1 MARYYKNG
9 KWADGFFR
17 RRSPAEVLMFGFA
30 LVILA
35 GALLLNLPI
44 SSATGYSP
52 GFLNCLFTATSSVC
66 VTGLIVVDTGTYWS
80 VFGQIVIIL
89 LIQIGGLGFMS
100 LMTIIFVIAGRKIT
114 IKDRLLLQ
122 SSVNSDRVEGIV
134 KFTKYI
140 VGSSFLVEGIGAVLL
155 SWVFV
160 PQYGLVKGIY
170 FGVWHSISS
179 FCNAGFD
186 LIGGYRSFEPYVNN
200 GLLNITVC
208 ALIVFGGLGFA
219 VTSELW
225 NFKRG
230 RRLSIHTKLV
240 LLTTGILIFGGA
252 LLFFLFEHNN
262 PETMGNL
269 PWYGKL
275 YASFY
280 QAITPRT
287 AGSNTI
293 SQTGMTAP
301 STLLTMALMFIG
313 GSPGSTA
320 GGIKVTA
327 LALSVTALYS
337 VLMGKKEVT
346 CFRRTIPV
354 ATLKRALCIFFIGVF
369 IVFTMLMLL
378 MVFEPRVNFESLMF
392 EVFSAYGTVGLTRSL
407 TGSLHNASKIVLM
420 IGMFIGRVG
429 PMTIAF
435 VLSRTERRER
445 ENKGEFHLPQG
456 NVMIG

>member
-1 MARYYKNG
+1 MARYYRDG

-17 RRSPAEVLMFGFA
+17 RKSPAEILMLGFA
-30 LVILA
+30 SVILI

-44 SSATGYSP
+44 SSASGESP

-66 VTGLIVVDTGTYWS
+66 VTGLVVVDTGTYWS
-80 VFGQIVIIL
+80 IFGQIVIML

-140 VGSSFLVEGIGAVLL
+140 VGSSFLIEGIGAILL
-155 SWVFV
+155 AMVFV
-160 PQYGLVKGIY
+160 PDYGLMKGIY
-170 FGVWHSISS
+170 FGIWHSISS
-179 FCNAGFD
+179 FCNGGFD
-186 LIGGYRSFEPYVNN
+186 LIGGYQSFVPYVNN
-200 GLLNITVC
+200 GLLNFTVC
-208 ALIVFGGLGFA
+208 ALIVIGGLGFT
-219 VTSELW
+219 VTSEIW
-225 NFKRG
+225 NYRH
-230 RRLSIHTKLV
+230 RRRFSLHTKMV
-240 LLTTGILIFGGA
+240 LATTGILIFGGA
-252 LLFFLFEHNN
+252 LLFFAFEHNN
-262 PETMGNL
+262 PQTMGEL
-269 PWYGKL
+269 PWYGKI
-275 YASFY
+275 YASIY

-293 SQTGMTAP
+293 SQSGLTSP
-301 STLLTMALMFIG
+301 SALLTMALMFIG

-320 GGIKVTA
+320 GGIKTTA
-327 LALSVTALYS
+327 LALSAVALYS

-346 CFRRTIPV
+346 CFRRTIPGE
-354 ATLKRALCIFFIGVF
+354 TLKRALCIFFIGVF
-369 IVFTMLMLL
+369 LVFVLLMLL
-378 MVFEPRVNFESLMF
+378 MLFEPGVSFEDLMF
-392 EVFSAYGTVGLTRSL
+392 EVFSAYGTVGLTRDL
-407 TGSLHNASKIVLM
+407 TPNLHNASKIVLM

-429 PMTIAF
+429 PMTIAY

-445 ENKGEFHLPQG
+445 ENKGEFHLPKG